1 MTQLHIRL
9 ATCSTLTHDQ
19 LIPICKRI
27 DDSGETEGNHLA
39 QSGDLS
45 DRGEVANLERA
56 TSSRGMRE
64 QPGTIWPCHR
74 CPALPLV
81 GPQPLACH
89 WLSRLSEE

>member
-1 MTQLHIRL
+1 MQLDIRL
-9 ATCSTLTHDQ
+9 ATCSTLTYDQ

-27 DDSGETEGNHLA
+27 DSGETEGNHLA

-56 TSSRGMRE
+56 TSSRGMQE

-74 CPALPLV
+74 WPVLPLV

-89 WLSRLSEE
+89 WLGRLT